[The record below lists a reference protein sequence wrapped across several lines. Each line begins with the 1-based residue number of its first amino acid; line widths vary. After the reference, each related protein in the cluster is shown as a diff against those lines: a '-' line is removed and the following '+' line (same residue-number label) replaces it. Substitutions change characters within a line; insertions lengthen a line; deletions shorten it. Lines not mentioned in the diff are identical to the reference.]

1 MPSSNRGEGGDK
13 ETATRADRALVD
25 RGLAESRTR
34 ARALIEAGLVLLEG
48 RPVEKASQLVPPG
61 AELRVTGRDHPW
73 VSRGGVKLVA
83 ALDAFG
89 VDPAGLT
96 CLDLGASTGGFT
108 EVLLDRGAARVYA
121 VDVGYGQLA
130 PPLRAD
136 PRVVNLERT
145 HARDLDR
152 RRIPEAID
160 LIVADVSF
168 ISLTKALPAAL
179 ELAAPRGLLI
189 ALVKPQF
196 ELAPGRLGK
205 GGIVRDPAAREDA
218 IAGVG
223 DWMSRQPGWQ
233 VKGLVDSP
241 IQGSD
246 GNLEALMLARGSV
259 AAG

>member
-1 MPSSNRGEGGDK
+1 MASGNRDQGGDK
-13 ETATRADRALVD
+13 VTATRADRALVD
-25 RGLAESRTR
+25 RGLVESRTR
-34 ARALIEAGLVLLEG
+34 ARSLIEAGLVSLEG
-48 RPVEKASQLVPPG
+48 RRVEKASEPVPPG
-61 AELRVTGRDHPW
+61 AELLVTGRDHPW

-83 ALDAFG
+83 ALDDFG
-89 VDPAGLT
+89 VDPEGLT

-121 VDVGYGQLA
+121 VDVGHGQLA

-152 RRIPEAID
+152 RRIPEVID

-179 ELAAPRGLLI
+179 ALAAPQCLLI

-196 ELAPGRLGK
+196 ELGRGRLGK

-218 IAGVG
+218 IAGVE
-223 DWMSRQPGWQ
+223 DWISRQPGWR
-233 VKGLVDSP
+233 VNGLVDSP

-246 GNLEALMLARGSV
+246 GNLEALLLARRSV